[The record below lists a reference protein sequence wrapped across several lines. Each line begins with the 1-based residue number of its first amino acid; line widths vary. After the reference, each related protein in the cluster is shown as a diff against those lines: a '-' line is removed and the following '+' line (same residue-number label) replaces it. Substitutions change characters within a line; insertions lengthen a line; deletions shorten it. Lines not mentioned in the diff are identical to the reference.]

1 MNKHKYM
8 LWNYAAG
15 LITVFALNSC
25 GTIPGDW
32 SFALGRRAAIIV
44 ELGTVRVDK
53 YADWNSVEAEARR
66 FLPLLLAKKGYVVSD
81 TEENRY
87 RIDAVLIEREYMEN
101 WKTRRSLSAEVLIW
115 KRGEAALPLSAGG
128 TVLTGSRKSLSSSK
142 VVHDL
147 MRSAIANAIK
157 GLPKK

>member
-1 MNKHKYM
+1 MKNKYT

-15 LITVFALNSC
+15 LITIFALNSC
-25 GTIPGDW
+25 STISTDW
-32 SFALGRRAAIIV
+32 SFVSGRRTAAV

-53 YADWNSVEAEARR
+53 IADWTSVEAEARR
-66 FLPLLLAKKGYVVSD
+66 FLPILLAEKGYIISD

-87 RIDAVLIEREYMEN
+87 RIDAVLIEREYMEE

-115 KRGEAALPLSAGG
+115 KRDEAALPLSAGG
-128 TVLTGSRKSLSSSK
+128 AVLTGSGKSLSSSK

-147 MRSAIANAIK
+147 LRSAIANAIK
-157 GLPKK
+157 GLPEK